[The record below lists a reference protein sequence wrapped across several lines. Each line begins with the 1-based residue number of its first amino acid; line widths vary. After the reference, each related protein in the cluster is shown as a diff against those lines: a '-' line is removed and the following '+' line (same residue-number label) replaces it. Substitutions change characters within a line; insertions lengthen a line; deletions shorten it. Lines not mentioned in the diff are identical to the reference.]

1 MTKNDLWAML
11 FVAGLVAVQ
20 VGFILL
26 HVASVGEIAT
36 WPMLKVL
43 SPILGLLALSFGA
56 QFIGFLIAQVG
67 SYVSRKRW
75 ERLTRLREERQQE
88 WERMQRDPKLSKR
101 LN

>member
-1 MTKNDLWAML
+1 MTKNDLLAML
-11 FVAGLVAVQ
+11 FAAGLVAVQ

-43 SPILGLLALSFGA
+43 SPILGLLALSFGT

-67 SYVSRKRW
+67 SYASRKRL